1 MFSMVSYKIVM
12 QCVLFVRLLT
22 SGIVGGVLDEVWVL
36 DDLVQET
43 DCRFGHVIRHSGS
56 VMDVFALLVNAAS
69 FDCSIYTDVCAWEDI
84 LSASY
89 TRYLKEFLDRH
100 RLRHKRG

>member
-1 MFSMVSYKIVM
+1 MVSYKIDM

-22 SGIVGGVLDEVWVL
+22 SAGIVGGVLDEVWVL

-43 DCRFGHVIRHSGS
+43 DCRFGHVICHSGS
-56 VMDVFALLVNAAS
+56 IMDVFALLVNAAS